1 MGKLKKR
8 KEDNT
13 IGKQMP
19 SAYEAKKLQ
28 QEEAKIALEKA
39 MKMEK
44 PVKYLTKRFDIKK

>member
-19 SAYEAKKLQ
+19 SAYEIKKINKENALIAL
-28 QEEAKIALEKA
+28 EEAKKIER
-39 MKMEK
+39 
-44 PVKYLTKRFDIKK
+44 PVKYLLSKVM

>member
-19 SAYEAKKLQ
+19 SAYEIKKIH
-28 QEEAKIALEKA
+28 QEEAKAALEKA
-39 MKMEK
+39 MKIER
-44 PVKYLTKRFDIKK
+44 PVKYLLKN

>member
-19 SAYEAKKLQ
+19 SAYEMKKLQ
-28 QEEAKIALEKA
+28 QEEAKIVLEKA
-39 MKMEK
+39 KKIER
-44 PVKYLTKRFDIKK
+44 PVKYLLKDNEKKT